1 MKNLIPFFKRERYND
16 NDGAFDI
23 VYFFNHEN
31 NTIESKQY
39 DGYTRESTPEIE
51 TNFLKE
57 NEALIK
63 NLLIDE
69 IVKENQFINYCQFI
83 EDGQYNLQDCKVKGS
98 RKYKGKTATLV
109 SLFSKVNDFSGRN
122 EKIAK
127 IIGLDGVIYFISAS
141 TVTIPI
147 EAIKSMLNDL
157 SINDLIRFKSNRND
171 FYNFNK

>member
-1 MKNLIPFFKRERYND
+1 MKNLIPFFKLEKYND

-23 VYFFNHEN
+23 VYFFDNEN
-31 NTIESKQY
+31 KTIESKKF
-39 DGYTRESTPEIE
+39 DNYTRELTPEIE

-69 IVKENQFINYCQFI
+69 IIKENQFINNCQFI
-83 EDGQYNLQDCKVKGS
+83 EDGNYNVSSTVKGS
-98 RKYKGKTATLV
+98 RKYKGKEATLL
-109 SLFSKVNDFSGRN
+109 SLFSRSNKFSGKN

-127 IIGLDGVIYFISAS
+127 IEGLDGIIYFISAS
-141 TVTIPI
+141 TVSIPI
-147 EAIKSMLNDL
+147 ETIREMLNGL
-157 SINDLIRFKSNRND
+157 GIYDLINFKSNRND

>member
-1 MKNLIPFFKRERYND
+1 MKTLIPFFKRERYND
-16 NDGAFDI
+16 NDGTFDI
-23 VYFFNHEN
+23 VYFFDNEN

-39 DGYTRESTPEIE
+39 DGYTREKSPEVD
-51 TNFLKE
+51 FDFKKE

-63 NLLIDE
+63 ISLIDE
-69 IVKENQFINYCQFI
+69 IIKENQFINYCQFI

-147 EAIKSMLNDL
+147 ETIIEMLNGL
-157 SINDLIRFKSNRND
+157 GIYDLINFKPNRND

>member
-23 VYFFNHEN
+23 VYFYDNEN
-31 NTIESKQY
+31 KTIESKKF
-39 DGYTRESTPEIE
+39 DNYTRELTPEIE

-57 NEALIK
+57 NEVLIK

-69 IVKENQFINYCQFI
+69 IIKENQFIGNCQFI
-83 EDGQYNLQDCKVKGS
+83 EDGNYNVKATVKGS
-98 RKYKGKTATLV
+98 RKYKGKEATLL
-109 SLFSKVNDFSGRN
+109 SLFSQISNFSGKN
-122 EKIAK
+122 EKMAK
-127 IIGLDGVIYFISAS
+127 IIGLDGIIYYISAS
-141 TVTIPI
+141 TVSIPI
-147 EAIKSMLNDL
+147 ETIIEMLNDL

>member
-1 MKNLIPFFKRERYND
+1 MKNLIPFFKLERYND

-39 DGYTRESTPEIE
+39 DGYTRESTPEIDF
-51 TNFLKE
+51 NFKHE
-57 NEALIK
+57 NEATIK

-69 IVKENQFINYCQFI
+69 IIKENQFIGNCQFI
-83 EDGQYNLQDCKVKGS
+83 EDGKYNVKATVKGS
-98 RKYKGKTATLV
+98 RKYKGKEATLL

-127 IIGLDGVIYFISAS
+127 IIGLDGIIYYISAS
-141 TVTIPI
+141 TVSIPI
-147 EAIKSMLNDL
+147 GTIKEMLNDL
-157 SINDLIRFKSNRND
+157 TINDLIRFKSNRND

>member
-1 MKNLIPFFKRERYND
+1 MKNIIPFFKLEKNND

-23 VYFFNHEN
+23 VYFFDNEN
-31 NTIESKQY
+31 KTIESKKF
-39 DGYTRESTPEIE
+39 DNYTRELTPEIE

-69 IVKENQFINYCQFI
+69 IIKENQFINNCQFI
-83 EDGQYNLQDCKVKGS
+83 EDGSYNVDALVKGS
-98 RKYKGKTATLV
+98 RKYKGKEAKLI
-109 SLFSKVNDFSGRN
+109 SLFSRLNQFSGKN

-127 IIGLDGVIYFISAS
+127 IEGLDGIIHFISAS
-141 TVTIPI
+141 TVSIPI
-147 EAIKSMLNDL
+147 ETIREMLNGL
-157 SINDLIRFKSNRND
+157 CIYDLINFKSKRND

>member
-1 MKNLIPFFKRERYND
+1 MKTLIPFFKLEKYND

-23 VYFFNHEN
+23 VYFFDNEN
-31 NTIESKQY
+31 KTIESKKF
-39 DGYTRESTPEIE
+39 DNYTRELTPEIE

-69 IVKENQFINYCQFI
+69 IIKENQFINNCQFI
-83 EDGQYNLQDCKVKGS
+83 ENGNYNVKALVKGS
-98 RKYKGKTATLV
+98 RKYKGKEATLL
-109 SLFSKVNDFSGRN
+109 SLFSRLNQFSGKN

-127 IIGLDGVIYFISAS
+127 IEGLDGIIYFISAS
-141 TVTIPI
+141 TVSIPI
-147 EAIKSMLNDL
+147 ETIIKMLNELD
-157 SINDLIRFKSNRND
+157 IYDLINFKPNRND